1 MTTKRKYKA
10 NREAWGRIREFR
22 PGRFQASYT
31 APDGAVY
38 NGPMTY
44 SSRTDARAWLSGI
57 RTDIERNK
65 WKSPKTASA
74 ETFRAY
80 ATTWVAQ
87 RTNTK
92 GVPLRPKTR
101 VEYERQIEK
110 GLSEFADDRLAA
122 ITPARVR
129 SWHADRIKAGKT
141 AAAAEARLLRA
152 ILTTAVEDGHLDTN
166 PVPPKLTKSSAGK
179 SYRPPTLDE
188 LAILHEQV
196 EDRFKLAVMIA
207 AYGGLRLSEWRS
219 LRRQDLQLVGG
230 RYTIDVHRQAQWIN
244 GTGWLVGPPKSDRG
258 IRMQTLPTWMTEQV
272 DAHLAEHVGAFPDSL
287 LFAPKG
293 ASEFIHDSDFNKT
306 WNPARDAAGVRG
318 QVREHDLRDFG
329 SSHLMAAGGSLI
341 EARDF
346 LGHSDSAVTERHYI
360 HKVIDRAAEL
370 ADKMPELPNAKA
382 PKVTKLIPK
391 TGTGQ

>member
-1 MTTKRKYKA
+1 MATRKYKA
-10 NREAWGRIREFR
+10 NREDFGTIRER
-22 PGRFQASYT
+22 SSGRLQASYLG
-31 APDGAVY
+31 PDGVRYYA
-38 NGPMTY
+38 PMTY
-44 SSRTDARAWLSGI
+44 STRTDARAWLAGI

-74 ETFRAY
+74 ETFKAY
-80 ATTWVAQ
+80 AETWVSQ
-87 RTNTK
+87 RINNK
-92 GVPLRPKTR
+92 GIPLRPKTAT
-101 VEYERQIEK
+101 EYRRQIEK

-122 ITPARVR
+122 ITTARVNQ
-129 SWHADRIKAGKT
+129 WHAARMKAGKT

-152 ILTTAVEDGHLDTN
+152 ILTTAVEEGYLDTI
-166 PVPPKLTKSSAGK
+166 PVKAKLTKTSAGK
-179 SYRPPTLDE
+179 TYRPPSLDE
-188 LAILHEQV
+188 LAILYEQV
-196 EDRFKLAVMIA
+196 DDRFKLAIMIA
-207 AYGGLRLSEWRS
+207 AYGGLRLSEWRA
-219 LRRQDLQLVGG
+219 LRRQDLQLVEG
-230 RYTIDVHRQAQWIN
+230 RYIVDVHRQAQWIN

-272 DAHLAEHVGAFPDSL
+272 DAHLAEHAGAFPDSL

-370 ADKMPELPNAKA
+370 ADKMPQLPKAKA
-382 PKVTKLIPK
+382 PKVTKLVPK
-391 TGTGQ
+391 TGTEQ